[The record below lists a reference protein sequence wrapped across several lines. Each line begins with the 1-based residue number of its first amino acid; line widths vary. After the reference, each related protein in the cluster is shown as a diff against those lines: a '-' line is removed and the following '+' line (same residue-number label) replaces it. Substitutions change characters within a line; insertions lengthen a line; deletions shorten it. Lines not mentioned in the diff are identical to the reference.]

1 LNIDYLLNFYKE
13 CPYNYSYSD
22 IINIFNIDYN
32 DYNNNLN
39 NPYTSKCSDNRCILF
54 QENSESPIPISYL
67 CNYDSS
73 IDFESILV
81 KAYGEDILNDKAKKR
96 EVIHSMTDNQDLIRD
111 EICNEEVLKDDLK
124 NELKNQGY
132 KKIYK
137 VDDIEMQMGA
147 TVIAARNIS
156 IGRNIKGKAYMS
168 KSY

>member
-1 LNIDYLLNFYKE
+1 MNVIAKRIKKA
-13 CPYNYSYSD
+13 SD
-22 IINIFNIDYN
+22 IDAWKNLLDDGTFFSKSKVEFFDWNIQELDDTTLEFDVKVKYDINQ
-32 DYNNNLN
+32 
-39 NPYTSKCSDNRCILF
+39 S
-54 QENSESPIPISYL
+54 
-67 CNYDSS
+67 
-73 IDFESILV
+73 DFESILV

-156 IGRNIKGKAYMS
+156 IGRTIKGKAYMS